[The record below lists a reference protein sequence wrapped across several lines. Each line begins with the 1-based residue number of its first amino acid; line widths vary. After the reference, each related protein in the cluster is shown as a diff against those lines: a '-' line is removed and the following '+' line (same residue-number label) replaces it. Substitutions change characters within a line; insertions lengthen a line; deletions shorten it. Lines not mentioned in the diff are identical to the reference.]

1 MSGKVSR
8 DVFLGSL
15 LLSPSRMIRQE
26 ASFSRGIRGVS
37 RKTSPLK
44 VRGVRGVME
53 IMNRITLFTPLTL
66 RGKFKHYLKGPFRS
80 RP

>member
-1 MSGKVSR
+1 
-8 DVFLGSL
+8 
-15 LLSPSRMIRQE
+15 MIMQE

-53 IMNRITLFTPLTL
+53 IMNRITLFTPLAL
-66 RGKFKHYLKGPFRS
+66 RGNS
-80 RP
+80 SAT